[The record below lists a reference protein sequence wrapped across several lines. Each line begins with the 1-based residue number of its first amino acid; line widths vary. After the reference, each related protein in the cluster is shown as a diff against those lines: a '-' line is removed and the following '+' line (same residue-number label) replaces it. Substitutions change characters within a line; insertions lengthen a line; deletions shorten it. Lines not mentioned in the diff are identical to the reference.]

1 LGTFMNV
8 PNAVEPGRT
17 HDDNLS
23 YTIRAAFKASKNL
36 NFYATYATGFKAS
49 SVNLSR
55 DSRPLPA
62 DLARLRSA
70 NLATVNLTSGSRF
83 AGPEKASVYEVGM
96 KGQYDRVAF
105 NIAAFKQ
112 YILGFQ
118 SNVFTGT
125 GFSLLNAEKESVTG
139 IEFDTSITPVDAL
152 NFTFAV
158 TYLDPK
164 YDSFANGGAIGPAT
178 ASGGLGVIPTNLT
191 GTRPAGIP
199 EFAISAGVNFTQPL
213 SDDITLLLHGDF
225 DHNSSVRIAEGAVG
239 TEREVNLLNLSAGI
253 KLRNGFELSVWGRN
267 VTNDRYLSTIFSSV
281 AQAGSISGYPSAPRT
296 YGVTGRFGF

>member
-1 LGTFMNV
+1 MNL
-8 PNAVEPGRT
+8 PNSVEPNRT
-17 HDDNLS
+17 HDSNLS
-23 YTIRAAFKASKNL
+23 YTLRAAFKASRNL

-55 DSRPLPA
+55 DSRPTAA
-62 DLARLRSA
+62 DLVRLRSA
-70 NLATVNLTSGSRF
+70 GLAVVNLTSGSRF

-96 KGQYDRVAF
+96 KGQFDRFAF

-139 IEFDTSITPVDAL
+139 FEFDTSITPVDAL
-152 NFTFAV
+152 NFTFAL

-178 ASGGLGVIPTNLT
+178 AGGGLNVIPTNLT

-199 EFAISAGVNFTQPL
+199 EFAVSAGVNFTQPL
-213 SDDITLLLHGDF
+213 SDDISLLLHADF
-225 DHNSSVRIAEGAVG
+225 NHNSAVRIAEGAVG
-239 TEREVNLLNLSAGI
+239 LERQINLLNLSAGI
-253 KLRNGFELSVWGRN
+253 RVSNGLDLSVWGRN
-267 VTNDRYLSTIFSSV
+267 VTNDRYLSTIFPSV
-281 AQAGSISGYPSAPRT
+281 AQAGSISGYPSMPRT
-296 YGVTGRFGF
+296 YGVTGR